1 MINSNERLSYK
12 EAQFIIDNNT
22 RTIPAEISLNNKKK
36 EINKE
41 VEGAIYIINKIAKK
55 LREERHA
62 KGSIS
67 FNKKEVKFVLN
78 KDKEP
83 VKTIIKESLDA
94 NKLIEEFMLLANKK
108 VANLFVKH
116 KKGLFRIHDYPDDQ
130 KIITL
135 ERIIKSHPDLVLVT
149 SFRNAIEAKNGI
161 NNRFVDLVFLD
172 IEMPL
177 ISGFELLETLKYKPQ
192 VIVVSGNTAHALKA
206 FEYDVTDFLQ
216 KPILLTRF
224 DLAIKRAMLKY
235 EQIHQNDDS
244 ENQIFIRSKM
254 SKKRIN
260 FGEIKWIEAKGDY
273 VKIVTLDS
281 HVIVLSSLRAF
292 HELLPQETFIRVH
305 KSFVINI
312 EKIDR
317 FNAREVAISGQ
328 VIPVSRAKK
337 SCLSEAMKF
346 I

>member
-1 MINSNERLSYK
+1 MSKLKCVIVEDS
-12 EAQFIIDNNT
+12 
-22 RTIPAEISLNNKKK
+22 EIQ
-36 EINKE
+36 
-41 VEGAIYIINKIAKK
+41 
-55 LREERHA
+55 R
-62 KGSIS
+62 
-67 FNKKEVKFVLN
+67 
-78 KDKEP
+78 
-83 VKTIIKESLDA
+83 
-94 NKLIEEFMLLANKK
+94 
-108 VANLFVKH
+108 
-116 KKGLFRIHDYPDDQ
+116 
-130 KIITL
+130 ITL

-149 SFRNAIEAKNGI
+149 SFRNAIEAKSGI
-161 NNRFVDLVFLD
+161 NNRSIDLVFLD

-177 ISGFELLETLKYKPQ
+177 ISGFELLETLNYKPQ
-192 VIVVSGNTAHALKA
+192 VIVVAGKTEHALKA

-235 EQIHQNDDS
+235 EQMHQNDDS
-244 ENQIFIRSKM
+244 VNQIFIRSKM

-281 HVIVLSSLRAF
+281 HVLVLSSLRAF
-292 HELLPQETFIRVH
+292 HDLLPQETFIRVH

-317 FNAREVAISGQ
+317 YNAREVAISGQ

-337 SCLSEAMKF
+337 NCLSEAMKF
-346 I
+346 M

>member
-1 MINSNERLSYK
+1 MSKLK
-12 EAQFIIDNNT
+12 CVIIEDS
-22 RTIPAEISLNNKKK
+22 EIQ
-36 EINKE
+36 
-41 VEGAIYIINKIAKK
+41 
-55 LREERHA
+55 R
-62 KGSIS
+62 
-67 FNKKEVKFVLN
+67 
-78 KDKEP
+78 
-83 VKTIIKESLDA
+83 
-94 NKLIEEFMLLANKK
+94 
-108 VANLFVKH
+108 
-116 KKGLFRIHDYPDDQ
+116 
-130 KIITL
+130 ITL
-135 ERIIKSHPDLVLVT
+135 ERIIKSHPDLLLVT

-177 ISGFELLETLKYKPQ
+177 ISGFELLETLNYKPQ

-216 KPILLTRF
+216 KPVLLTRF

-260 FGEIKWIEAKGDY
+260 FGKIKWIEAKGDY

-292 HELLPQETFIRVH
+292 HELLPQETFIRFH

-328 VIPVSRAKK
+328 VIPMSRAKK
-337 SCLSEAMKF
+337 NCLSEAMKF
-346 I
+346 M

>member
-1 MINSNERLSYK
+1 MSKLKCVIVEDS
-12 EAQFIIDNNT
+12 
-22 RTIPAEISLNNKKK
+22 EIQ
-36 EINKE
+36 
-41 VEGAIYIINKIAKK
+41 
-55 LREERHA
+55 R
-62 KGSIS
+62 
-67 FNKKEVKFVLN
+67 
-78 KDKEP
+78 
-83 VKTIIKESLDA
+83 
-94 NKLIEEFMLLANKK
+94 
-108 VANLFVKH
+108 
-116 KKGLFRIHDYPDDQ
+116 
-130 KIITL
+130 ITL
-135 ERIIKSHPDLVLVT
+135 ERIIKSHPDLVLVI

-161 NNRFVDLVFLD
+161 NNRSIDLVFLD

-177 ISGFELLETLKYKPQ
+177 ISGFELLETLNYKPQ
-192 VIVVSGNTAHALKA
+192 VIVIAGKTEHALKA

-235 EQIHQNDDS
+235 EQEHQNYAS

-254 SKKRIN
+254 NKKRIN

-281 HVIVLSSLRAF
+281 HVLVLSSFRAF
-292 HELLPQETFIRVH
+292 HDLLPKDTFIRIH

-337 SCLSEAMKF
+337 NCLSEAMKF
-346 I
+346 M

>member
-1 MINSNERLSYK
+1 MSKLKCVIVEDS
-12 EAQFIIDNNT
+12 
-22 RTIPAEISLNNKKK
+22 EIQ
-36 EINKE
+36 
-41 VEGAIYIINKIAKK
+41 
-55 LREERHA
+55 R
-62 KGSIS
+62 
-67 FNKKEVKFVLN
+67 
-78 KDKEP
+78 
-83 VKTIIKESLDA
+83 
-94 NKLIEEFMLLANKK
+94 
-108 VANLFVKH
+108 
-116 KKGLFRIHDYPDDQ
+116 
-130 KIITL
+130 ITL

-177 ISGFELLETLKYKPQ
+177 ISRFELLETLNYKPQ
-192 VIVVSGNTAHALKA
+192 VIVVSGNTAHAHKA

-260 FGEIKWIEAKGDY
+260 FSEIKWIEAKGDY

-346 I
+346 M

>member
-1 MINSNERLSYK
+1 MSKLKCVIVEDS
-12 EAQFIIDNNT
+12 
-22 RTIPAEISLNNKKK
+22 EIQ
-36 EINKE
+36 
-41 VEGAIYIINKIAKK
+41 
-55 LREERHA
+55 R
-62 KGSIS
+62 
-67 FNKKEVKFVLN
+67 
-78 KDKEP
+78 
-83 VKTIIKESLDA
+83 
-94 NKLIEEFMLLANKK
+94 
-108 VANLFVKH
+108 
-116 KKGLFRIHDYPDDQ
+116 
-130 KIITL
+130 ITL

-177 ISGFELLETLKYKPQ
+177 ISGFELLETLNYKPQ
-192 VIVVSGNTAHALKA
+192 VIVVSGNTAYALKA

-317 FNAREVAISGQ
+317 FNAREVDISGQ

-346 I
+346 M